1 MKETKHMVAVA
12 EYPAEPAAT
21 YGLTYVCKDIEHTSV
36 GFAHACPNT
45 ALNKSSQW
53 SVDLFWV
60 HFIMLCHDNDA
71 SDVPT
76 MQGWGYIIFCLLQT

>member
-1 MKETKHMVAVA
+1 MVAVA

-45 ALNKSSQW
+45 ALNKSSQ
-53 SVDLFWV
+53 
-60 HFIMLCHDNDA
+60 
-71 SDVPT
+71 
-76 MQGWGYIIFCLLQT
+76 

>member
-1 MKETKHMVAVA
+1 MADKDSVVYIQAAFPLPPRASLKHGLTVGHTCSMKETKHMVAVA

-45 ALNKSSQW
+45 ALNKSSQ
-53 SVDLFWV
+53 
-60 HFIMLCHDNDA
+60 
-71 SDVPT
+71 
-76 MQGWGYIIFCLLQT
+76 

>member
-1 MKETKHMVAVA
+1 MVQRGDPFVQSLSMRHFLSTSFKRGLTVGHTCSMKETKHMVAVA

-45 ALNKSSQW
+45 ALNKSSQ
-53 SVDLFWV
+53 
-60 HFIMLCHDNDA
+60 
-71 SDVPT
+71 
-76 MQGWGYIIFCLLQT
+76 